1 VSDSTRVAGTVGHQ
15 LCQAA
20 LGNRSHGARLRAL
33 ATATG
38 LVGKMTQTI
47 EGPLFLALM
56 PGIID
61 RIGPYPHA
69 ALRQIRG
76 SKR

>member
-1 VSDSTRVAGTVGHQ
+1 MAGTVGHQ
-15 LCQAA
+15 LCHAA
-20 LGNRSHGARLRAL
+20 LGNRSHGAPFTAL

-38 LVGKMTQTI
+38 LVGKMKQTV
-47 EGPLFLALM
+47 EGPLFLAIM

-61 RIGPYPHA
+61 RIGSYPHA

>member
-1 VSDSTRVAGTVGHQ
+1 VGHQ
-15 LCQAA
+15 LCHAA
-20 LGNRSHGARLRAL
+20 LGNSSHGAAFRAL

-47 EGPLFLALM
+47 EGPLFLAIMLR
-56 PGIID
+56 IID
-61 RIGPYPHA
+61 RIWPYPHA